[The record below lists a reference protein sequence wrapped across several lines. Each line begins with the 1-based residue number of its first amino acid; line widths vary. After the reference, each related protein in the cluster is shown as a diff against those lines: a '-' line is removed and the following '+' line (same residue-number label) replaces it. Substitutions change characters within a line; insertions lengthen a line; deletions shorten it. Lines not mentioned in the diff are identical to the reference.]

1 MAIFYIDSSDFS
13 TATAIYSNPAL
24 TTPAVDGYYQY
35 CGLLRQVSGGVL
47 QAAVPCDDIDV
58 GCVLNCNQGDAGFA
72 AVTTNLSGNNNG
84 MYDFEVELSNTTGA
98 VRVEMT
104 VTLAQSSTAFIF
116 QLGEDSYPNPVYG
129 NRGSRSA
136 TNLNGAT
143 GGTLPIAQRYT
154 YGSAGDSCNAVSTI
168 VTSLK
173 VFQYYNSAW
182 NWTNIMNSEYITDGI
197 SIAASPG
204 TMVLYIPKTS
214 NDINLLRAR
223 IVEACP
229 VGGYN
234 SVARIYCPA
243 LLPGFSSTTVDTTS
257 ALACAKA
264 RTITIYQGHVN
275 GTAAASFGLYDWV
288 FADEYSTTLVADGYY
303 ALDYGTP
310 KAWIR
315 VQNGIVT
322 LTGNCP

>member
-1 MAIFYIDSSDFS
+1 MAIYYIDSSDFS
-13 TATAIYSNPAL
+13 TATAIYTNSAL
-24 TTPAVDGYYQY
+24 TSPAPDGYYQY
-35 CGLLRQVSGGVL
+35 CGIVRQVSATVL
-47 QAAVPCDDIDV
+47 QPPISCDDIGV
-58 GCVLNCNQGDAGFA
+58 GCVLNCNQQPAGYA

-98 VRVEMT
+98 IRVEMT
-104 VTLAQSSTAFIF
+104 VILAQSSTAFIF

-136 TNLNGAT
+136 TNLLGAT
-143 GGTLPIAQRYT
+143 GATLPIAQRYT
-154 YGSAGDSCNAVSTI
+154 YGTAGDSCNAVSTI
-168 VTSLK
+168 VTGLK

-182 NWTNIMNSEYITDGI
+182 NWTNITNSEYITDGI
-197 SIAASPG
+197 NIVANPG

-214 NDINLLRAR
+214 NDISLLRAR

-234 SVARIYCPA
+234 SVARVYCPA
-243 LLPGFSSTTVDTTS
+243 LLPGFSSTTAYATS
-257 ALACAKA
+257 LTACGEA
-264 RTITIYQGHVN
+264 RTITIYQGYVN
-275 GTAAASFGLYDWV
+275 GTSGAAFGLYDWV
-288 FADEYSTTLVADGYY
+288 FADAYSTTLVADGYY

-322 LTGNCP
+322 QTGTC

>member
-13 TATAIYSNPAL
+13 TATAIYTNPAL
-24 TTPAVDGYYQY
+24 TSPAVDGYYQY
-35 CGLLRQVSGGVL
+35 CGIIRQISAGVL
-47 QAAVPCDDIDV
+47 QPPVPCDDIAV
-58 GCVLNCNQGDAGFA
+58 GCVLNCNQQPAGYA

-84 MYDFEVELSNTTGA
+84 MYEFEVELSNTTGA
-98 VRVEMT
+98 VRVEMI
-104 VTLAQSSTAFIF
+104 VSLAQSSTAFIF
-116 QLGEDSYPNPVYG
+116 QLGEDSYPNPIYG

-136 TNLNGAT
+136 TNLLGAT
-143 GGTLPIAQRYT
+143 GATLPIAHRYT
-154 YGSAGDSCNAVSTI
+154 YGAAGDSCNAVSTI
-168 VTSLK
+168 ITNLK
-173 VFQYYNSAW
+173 LFQYYNSAW
-182 NWTNIMNSEYITDGI
+182 NWTNISNSEYITDGI
-197 SIAASPG
+197 NIVADPG

-214 NDINLLRAR
+214 NDINLLRGR
-223 IVEACP
+223 IVEACN

-234 SVARIYCPA
+234 SSARIYCPA

-275 GTAAASFGLYDWV
+275 GTPAASFGLYDWV

-322 LTGNCP
+322 QIGGC